1 MSDCAPRR
9 AFPATL
15 LKHGS
20 VAAAVLAAMAFS
32 AGCARG
38 GGQDTP
44 LLTATPVT
52 AASAT
57 VLTPTASA
65 QGTAD
70 GGFGVALPSLGGV
83 VEAVA
88 PSVVA
93 INARSVGYD
102 FFLRPVTQRAS
113 GTGVIVRS
121 DGYIV
126 TNNHVVGDASNVVVT
141 LFDGRTFDAEI
152 VGRYEPS
159 DIAVL
164 KIDAP
169 DLTPLPFSRAGSL
182 KVGDWV
188 VAMGNALGL
197 EGAPTVTIGI
207 ASALGRTI
215 TSAGGAIL
223 ADLVQ
228 TDAAINQGNS
238 GGPLVNLRGELVG
251 LNTTIIAEAQGIGF
265 AVSSALVERY
275 ANDLIEFGRVVL
287 PFFGIGGETLGRSLA
302 TSLGLD
308 VSNGVIVAILG
319 DGPAR
324 RAGVRIGDVIAAL
337 DGKPVSTYPQFLSL
351 LWGYQAGDTVEVS
364 SVRENEELTVPV
376 TLELRPG

>member
-1 MSDCAPRR
+1 V
-9 AFPATL
+9 TL

-20 VAAAVLAAMAFS
+20 VAAAVLAAMALS

-38 GGQDTP
+38 GGQETP
-44 LLTATPVT
+44 SPTATPGTV
-52 AASAT
+52 ASVP
-57 VLTPTASA
+57 VLTPTALSVA
-65 QGTAD
+65 GPAD
-70 GGFGVALPSLGGV
+70 GGSGVALPSLGGV

-88 PSVVA
+88 PAVVA
-93 INARSVGYD
+93 INVRSVGYD

-126 TNNHVVGDASNVVVT
+126 TNNHVVGDARNVVVT

-164 KIDAP
+164 RIDAT
-169 DLTPLPFSRAGSL
+169 DLTPLPFSPAGSL

-238 GGPLVNLRGELVG
+238 GGPLVNLSGELVG

-324 RAGVRIGDVIAAL
+324 RAGVQIGDVIAAL

-364 SVRENEELTVPV
+364 IVRENEELTVPV
-376 TLELRPG
+376 TLELRPE

>member
-1 MSDCAPRR
+1 MSGCAPRR

-15 LKHGS
+15 FKHGS
-20 VAAAVLAAMAFS
+20 VAAAVLAAIALS

-38 GGQDTP
+38 GGLDTP
-44 LLTATPVT
+44 SPTATPDT
-52 AASAT
+52 AASAP
-57 VLTPTASA
+57 VLTPTAA
-65 QGTAD
+65 AA
-70 GGFGVALPSLGGV
+70 GGSGVVLPSLGGV

-88 PSVVA
+88 PAVVA
-93 INARSVGYD
+93 INVRSVGYD

-121 DGYIV
+121 DGHIV
-126 TNNHVVGDASNVVVT
+126 TNSHVVGDASNVAVT

-164 KIDAP
+164 KIDAK

-207 ASALGRTI
+207 VSALGRTI
-215 TSAGGAIL
+215 TSAGGATL

-238 GGPLVNLRGELVG
+238 GGPLVNLDGELVG
-251 LNTTIIAEAQGIGF
+251 LNTTIIAEAHGIGF
-265 AVSSALVERY
+265 AVSSAFVERY
-275 ANDLIEFGRVVL
+275 ADDLIEFGRVVL
-287 PFFGIGGETLGRSLA
+287 PFFGIGGETLSKSLA

-308 VSNGVIVAILG
+308 VSHGVIVAILG

-324 RAGVRIGDVIAAL
+324 RAGVQIGDVIAAL
-337 DGKPVSTYPQFLSL
+337 DAKPVSTYPQFLSL
-351 LWGYQAGDTVEVS
+351 LWGYQAGDTIEVS
-364 SVRENEELTVPV
+364 IVRENEELVVPV
-376 TLELRPG
+376 TLERRPE